1 MSLGKQ
7 AKVLTDNQQK
17 AVLGCIAARR
27 HAARRHAA
35 RRHAARNTLM
45 FLLSVDAGLRA
56 KEIAQL
62 DWSMI
67 TDAVGNIAG
76 EIRLQDI
83 AAKGNSGGVVFI
95 SKRLGDALAA
105 YGNGQLLKGRV
116 IKSQNGAGM
125 NAQVVTN
132 WFFNLYRELGYDGCS
147 SHSGRRTAITRWARR
162 ISSVGGSMRDVQ
174 SLARHSSLAMTQRY
188 IDISEEACRR
198 VVG

>member
-7 AKVLTDNQQK
+7 AKVLTENQQK
-17 AVLGCIAARR
+17 AVLGYIATRR
-27 HAARRHAA
+27 YPQ
-35 RRHAARNTLM
+35 RNTLM

-56 KEIAQL
+56 KEIAL
-62 DWSMI
+62 LEWSMI
-67 TDAVGNIAG
+67 TDAQGKLTG
-76 EIRLQDI
+76 EIRLEDS
-83 AAKGNSGGVVFI
+83 ASKGNSGGVVFI
-95 SKRLGDALAA
+95 SKRLGEALGSYAK
-105 YGNGQLLKGRV
+105 GQALKGGI
-116 IKSQNGAGM
+116 IKSQNGEGM

-132 WFFNLYRELGYDGCS
+132 WFVNLYRELGFDGWS

-188 IDISEEACRR
+188 IEVSEDACRK